1 MHRSVA
7 AIVAVAALS
16 AFVGVAAPAA
26 AQSCDSLKSFA
37 LPGLSL
43 VITKTEELAAAPP
56 PVLPYTPPFEGTL
69 PARCLVTGVIEKRV
83 GNLGKP
89 YGIEFSVALPDKWN
103 GRFLFQGGGGLN
115 GTLFPP
121 LGFYAASHELEI
133 EHGFAVVSTD
143 SGHKGE
149 VFDGSFFQDQ
159 EATINFLYRAND
171 KVTQVAKA
179 IIAARYGRAPDHSYF
194 VGCSTGGR
202 EGMMMS
208 QRFPDYFDGIV
219 AAAPAMRTSYS
230 GIGDRYVT
238 VQLNAIA
245 PRDDKGKPATS
256 RALSEGDRALV
267 IQSLLQA
274 CDANDGAADGMIFD
288 VEHCGFDPMMLV
300 CKGAKT
306 DTCLSAEQ
314 ARAISVGFAG
324 PKDSRGEHVYTGFWY
339 DTGIA
344 NTRGLPGLLVGAAPF
359 LPEDRTSMDVDH
371 EAALA
376 ATPIA
381 MVGDTASWTSLSAF
395 SSRGGKLLFVHGV
408 SDQWFSAQDTTR
420 YYRQLTADNGGAAAV
435 MKWSRHFLVPGMG
448 HCAGGEQ
455 ALDHFDLLAA
465 LVNWVEKGV
474 APDSI
479 IATGAAFPGRSRP
492 LCPYPQHAQYKGVG
506 DMQKAE
512 NFECR

>member
-1 MHRSVA
+1 MRRSVA
-7 AIVAVAALS
+7 AIAAVAILAAIAAGAAVAAT
-16 AFVGVAAPAA
+16 
-26 AQSCDSLKSFA
+26 QSCDALKSFA

-43 VITKTEELAAAPP
+43 AITKTEQLPAGPP
-56 PVLPYTPPFEGTL
+56 PVMPYTAPFEGTL
-69 PARCLVTGVIEKRV
+69 PERCLVTGVIEKRI
-83 GNLGKP
+83 GFGGKP
-89 YGIEFSVALPDKWN
+89 YGIEFAVALPEQWN

-115 GTLFPP
+115 GTLYPP
-121 LGFYAASHELEI
+121 NGLYAASHELAI
-133 EHGFAVVSTD
+133 ERGFAVASTD
-143 SGHKGE
+143 SGHKGA

-159 EATINFLYRAND
+159 EATLNFLYRAND

-179 IIAARYGRAPDHSYF
+179 LIAAHYGRAPDHSYF
-194 VGCSTGGR
+194 AGCSTGGR

-208 QRFPDYFDGIV
+208 QRYPGYFDGIV
-219 AAAPAMRTSYS
+219 AAAPAMRASFSTL
-230 GIGDRYVT
+230 GDRYVT

-245 PRDDKGKPATS
+245 PRDDKGKPITS

-267 IQSLLQA
+267 IKSLLQA

-288 VEHCGFDPMMLV
+288 VEHCAFDPTKLA

-306 DTCLSAEQ
+306 DTCLTAEQ
-314 ARAISVGFAG
+314 ARAIQVGFAG
-324 PKDSRGEHVYTGFWY
+324 PKDSHGAPVYPGFWY

-344 NTRGLPGLLVGAAPF
+344 NSRGLPGLLVGPAPF
-359 LPEDRTSMDVDH
+359 FPEERTSMDVDR

-381 MVGDTASWTSLSAF
+381 MAGDTAWWTNLNAF

-420 YYRQLTADNGGAAAV
+420 YYQQLIADNGGPEAV

-455 ALDHFDLLAA
+455 ALDRFDLLTA
-465 LVNWVEKGV
+465 VVDWVEKGV

-479 IATGAAFPGRSRP
+479 VATGMAFPGRSRP
-492 LCPYPQHAQYKGVG
+492 LCPYPRHAHYKGTG
-506 DMQKAE
+506 DREKAE